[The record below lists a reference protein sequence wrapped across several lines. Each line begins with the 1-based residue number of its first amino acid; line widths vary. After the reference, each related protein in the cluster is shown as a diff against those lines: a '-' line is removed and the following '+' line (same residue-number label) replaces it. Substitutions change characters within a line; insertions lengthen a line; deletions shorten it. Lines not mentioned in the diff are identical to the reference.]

1 MIALA
6 RSEAMKLLSA
16 RSTWII
22 TIVTMLGTLPM
33 AWTNSASTADLPVD
47 SELLFSSTP
56 IAPEYQGFDMA
67 GFGHVLV
74 VILAALWAG
83 SEYGDGKQ
91 IRTTL
96 LATPRRLR
104 VFLTKAGLLALLI
117 AVTAFITITAT
128 IIITHAAGDNGID
141 PWNLTPAVWTN
152 IGGVTITWTLT
163 ALIAFAVGTMA
174 RSMILPLI
182 LIVPLVIGIGD
193 FLAGFWDGAKYL
205 PTNAG
210 TAMYSDAATGLHL
223 TPALGGL
230 VQAGWAALLLTV
242 SAIVF
247 CRRDL

>member
-1 MIALA
+1 MIALQ

-22 TIVTMLGTLPM
+22 AIVAILGTWPM
-33 AWTNSASTADLPVD
+33 AWTNSASTADLPAD

-67 GFGHVLV
+67 GFGYVLV
-74 VILAALWAG
+74 VILASLWAG

-96 LATPRRLR
+96 LATPKRLR
-104 VFLTKAGLLALLI
+104 VFCTKAAILALLI
-117 AVTAFITITAT
+117 AIIAFATTTGT
-128 IIITHAAGDNGID
+128 IIITHSAGDSGID
-141 PWNLTPAVWTN
+141 PWALTPLIWAN
-152 IGGVTITWTLT
+152 IGGVTLAWTLT

-174 RSMILPLI
+174 RTMVLPLI

-193 FLAGFWDGAKYL
+193 FLAGFWDDAKYL

-210 TAMYSDAATGLHL
+210 AAMYSDATAGLHL
-223 TPALGGL
+223 PPVLGGL
-230 VQAGWAALLLTV
+230 VQVGWAALLLTV
-242 SAIVF
+242 SAIAF
-247 CRRDL
+247 SRRDL